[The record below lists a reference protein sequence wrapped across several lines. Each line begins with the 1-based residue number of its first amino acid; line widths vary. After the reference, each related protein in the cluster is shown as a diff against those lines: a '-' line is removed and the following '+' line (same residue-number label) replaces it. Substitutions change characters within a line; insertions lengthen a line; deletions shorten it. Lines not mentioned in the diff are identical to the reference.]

1 MHFFSLQTY
10 ESASACFIWT
20 PFPQTVDNRRKVHRG
35 GKWKD
40 VIVRAPVWQAGRKEE
55 DEEEDEEEEA
65 GGNQRNNH
73 WKADDSGNMVLFRGS
88 KGMYR

>member
-1 MHFFSLQTY
+1 MRLSFFIDLEVEQ
-10 ESASACFIWT
+10 
-20 PFPQTVDNRRKVHRG
+20 
-35 GKWKD
+35 
-40 VIVRAPVWQAGRKEE
+40 EE
-55 DEEEDEEEEA
+55 ENMVEEDEEEEA